1 MLEKLL
7 QMSNYGIFDIM
18 NRNDIKQIIND
29 CKNDEDVKQN
39 LDEIQSYIKFLDATK
54 SRKVLFKTKISD
66 FCDKFQD
73 ELFYISKRSDFI
85 TSSSGIYQKELSYG
99 NGGTFNIGIKKANSY
114 FHIYERKLLKLV
126 NHYYI
131 MSKQNDEK
139 EFYIPLSSLRYLFSS
154 DINNY
159 VMKEEIIKAVESLN
173 SKNIYWDFSNSRLD
187 KSKKLNEN
195 NLTVGKDEPIVDL
208 QIVYLP
214 REHENG
220 KNKTTNT
227 ILGIYGRETSFM
239 KMRYLIKQIYNK
251 YPTSELRLNSLGYD
265 LCECVL
271 YKLAMLENGR
281 DRRITKITDN
291 ALSTKVKK
299 SIGKKLKNNIKKSL
313 NELFSV
319 LYYDTGESY
328 GDSYYQKFVTE
339 PNQKRTIKTML
350 KSMTEVSAILYHE
363 CRCTPVIVAGNRKI
377 GLTKDFLP
385 RSVDVVYDKILEA
398 LDTIRI
404 NDFIINGEIFYKI
417 ELE

>member
-139 EFYIPLSSLRYLFSS
+139 EFYIPLS
-154 DINNY
+154 
-159 VMKEEIIKAVESLN
+159 
-173 SKNIYWDFSNSRLD
+173 
-187 KSKKLNEN
+187 
-195 NLTVGKDEPIVDL
+195 
-208 QIVYLP
+208 
-214 REHENG
+214 
-220 KNKTTNT
+220 
-227 ILGIYGRETSFM
+227 
-239 KMRYLIKQIYNK
+239 
-251 YPTSELRLNSLGYD
+251 
-265 LCECVL
+265 
-271 YKLAMLENGR
+271 
-281 DRRITKITDN
+281 
-291 ALSTKVKK
+291 
-299 SIGKKLKNNIKKSL
+299 
-313 NELFSV
+313 
-319 LYYDTGESY
+319 
-328 GDSYYQKFVTE
+328 
-339 PNQKRTIKTML
+339 
-350 KSMTEVSAILYHE
+350 
-363 CRCTPVIVAGNRKI
+363 
-377 GLTKDFLP
+377 
-385 RSVDVVYDKILEA
+385 
-398 LDTIRI
+398 
-404 NDFIINGEIFYKI
+404 
-417 ELE
+417 